1 MVEYPALFIGILI
14 IGNHRIKLKSKRI
27 LQSRKIIVIPLLKQF
42 KIMLSQSIHASFH
55 RAPDFACPAEYILI
69 IHQQM
74 GKVSMPQI
82 SIESI
87 AGRALNQLINAG
99 TVIPEGSVR
108 LPVDPVILLIVLVI
122 LEHYALHLC

>member
-1 MVEYPALFIGILI
+1 
-14 IGNHRIKLKSKRI
+14 
-27 LQSRKIIVIPLLKQF
+27 
-42 KIMLSQSIHASFH
+42 
-55 RAPDFACPAEYILI
+55 
-69 IHQQM
+69 
-74 GKVSMPQI
+74 MPQI